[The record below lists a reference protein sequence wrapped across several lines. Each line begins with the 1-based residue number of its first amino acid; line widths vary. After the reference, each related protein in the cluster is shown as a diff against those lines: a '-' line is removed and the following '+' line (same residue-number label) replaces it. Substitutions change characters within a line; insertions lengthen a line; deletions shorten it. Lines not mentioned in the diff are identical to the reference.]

1 MKLLT
6 LDGVVQDS
14 TECAPNGYYFLPIYG
29 KDKRDFIIKVEGPSG
44 WNFGNFL
51 RCFSKIY

>member
-51 RCFSKIY
+51 RYFSKIY